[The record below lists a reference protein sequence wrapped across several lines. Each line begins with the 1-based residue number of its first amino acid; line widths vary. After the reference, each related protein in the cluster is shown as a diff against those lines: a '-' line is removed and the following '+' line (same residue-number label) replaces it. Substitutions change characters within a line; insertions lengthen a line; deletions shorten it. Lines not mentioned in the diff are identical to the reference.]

1 MKTYKAHL
9 CQAGEGCDYTIGC
22 GHALIWLKASNME
35 EAKIELAKEI
45 KERYSSLE
53 SEIESAV
60 IFEVTEE
67 VEINVKDY
75 YDQLQKE
82 RDEYDRLQREKRE
95 REEFERLKQ
104 KFGN

>member
-1 MKTYKAHL
+1 MKKYKAHL
-9 CQAGEGCDYTIGC
+9 DQGAEGCDYTIGC
-22 GHALIWLKASNME
+22 GHALIWLNASNME
-35 EAKIELAKEI
+35 EAKIELSKEI

-53 SEIESAV
+53 SKIESAI

-75 YDQLQKE
+75 YDQLQRE
-82 RDEYDRLQREKRE
+82 RNEYDRLQREKKE
-95 REEFERLKQ
+95 QEEFERLKQ

>member
-22 GHALIWLKASNME
+22 GHALIWLKASNLG
-35 EAKIELAKEI
+35 EAIIELSKEI

-53 SEIESAV
+53 SKIETAV
-60 IFEVTEE
+60 IFEVTNE

-82 RDEYDRLQREKRE
+82 RDEDDRLYREKRE